1 MVGSIYNLDYAI
13 KYRDL
18 YQNAFTA
25 DKWLK
30 QLGSKDK
37 PINLVFTQPPQPFKC
52 GGAPQKV
59 MHLIS
64 ADLVKSG
71 GIRQLGFDVNMYFA
85 APRIFGVPY

>member
-1 MVGSIYNLDYAI
+1 MVGSIYNLDYAV

-18 YQNAFTA
+18 YKNAFTA
-25 DKWLK
+25 DRWLK
-30 QLGSKDK
+30 KLGSNENK
-37 PINLVFTQPPQPFKC
+37 INLVFTQPPQPFKC

-64 ADLVKSG
+64 SELVQSG
-71 GIRQLGFDVNMYFA
+71 GVQKLGFDINMYFS